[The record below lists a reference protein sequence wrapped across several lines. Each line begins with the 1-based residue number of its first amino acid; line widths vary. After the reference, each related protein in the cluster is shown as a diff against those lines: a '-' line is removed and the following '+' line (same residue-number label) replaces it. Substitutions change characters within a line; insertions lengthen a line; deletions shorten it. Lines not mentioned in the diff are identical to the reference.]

1 MKRLLAALIFVSVFL
16 HSLAPLSFAQTQATE
31 SALPSRVESDVP
43 NDYSTHTQMLIIE
56 LLAAI
61 SCQLSGVDPVNPSG
75 KCLGVN
81 PETGKIGF
89 MENGGGGAIAVVT
102 KMMIFTFDIP
112 ISTHDYTSYTA
123 SNFGIVKSSFA
134 QNVSA
139 GFNGLSPLLPV
150 WVAFRNVIYVLF
162 VIAFMVVGM
171 GIMFRR
177 NIDPKTVMTVQN
189 SIPRVIIILVLVTFS
204 FAIAGFLIDMMYL
217 AMYLLY
223 GIVNSV
229 EGVNIPGLN
238 PTNLAGST
246 PFGATGSFGSGIPG
260 IAYDAS
266 RGLGSQISAIFDNG
280 VGNTIGG
287 VIAGVML
294 LPLVILSGPAGWI
307 GGALSLVGLGGGIA
321 GLGNEVLG
329 LVGGVIA
336 FLIIVIAIISALF
349 RLWIALIKSYL
360 FILID
365 VAIAPIWIAGSLI
378 PGSPW
383 TIGSWFRH
391 ILKYILVFPL
401 TFAMFLLGTAITQLF
416 SAIPDDTSIFAPPF
430 IGNSLNPKHLGSL
443 LGLGLILMLPEVIN
457 MVQSIIKAPENKF
470 QQAIPQA
477 FGLATGVIGKATG
490 PVSKEAWAH
499 DKAGNAEGFVNRR
512 IWEKFNTMATKRAQQ
527 GKGGGIPG
535 IIANRMMGPDRET
548 RMKRE
553 KHFSNLR
560 EIAKRKGLDPNMES
574 SIPFDPVTN
583 YLIPPNIPNDYSPY
597 EIETMRDRHNENT
610 EKAQERLGKY
620 REMIPQVILRINLDQ
635 DVSENENI
643 FQGLY
648 NSLFEDPLFKNQLG
662 KTRQSNP
669 GMHEEDL
676 KRVARDELRRQLPLL
691 LYRYDLKERVRQR
704 NTFKRSQQNTPPEA

>member
-16 HSLAPLSFAQTQATE
+16 HSLAPFSFAQTQATE

-177 NIDPKTVMTVQN
+177 NFDPKTVMTIQS
-189 SIPRVIIILVLVTFS
+189 SIPRVIIILILVTFS
-204 FAIAGFLIDMMYL
+204 FAISGFLIDMMYL
-217 AMYLLY
+217 VMYLLY
-223 GIVNSV
+223 GIITSID
-229 EGVNIPGLN
+229 GVSIPTLS
-238 PTNLAGST
+238 PSSLAGST
-246 PFGATGSFGSGIPG
+246 AFGATGSFGGGIPG

-280 VGNTIGG
+280 VGNAVGG
-287 VIAGVML
+287 IITGVMA
-294 LPLVILSGPAGWI
+294 LPLLLIPGVNLAYGVGI
-307 GGALSLVGLGGGIA
+307 GLGALGIGGGI
-321 GLGNEVLG
+321 GFGGIGNEVLG
-329 LVGGVIA
+329 LVGGIIA
-336 FLIIVIAIISALF
+336 FLIIVIAVLSALF

-383 TIGSWFRH
+383 TMGSWFRH

-401 TFAMFLLGTAITQLF
+401 TFAMFLLGSTIIQLF
-416 SAIPDDTSIFAPPF
+416 NQIPDNASIFAPPF

-457 MVQSIIKAPENKF
+457 MVQAIIKAPENKF
-470 QQAIPQA
+470 QQAIPQG
-477 FGLATGVIGKATG
+477 FGIATGVMR
-490 PVSKEAWAH
+490 
-499 DKAGNAEGFVNRR
+499 KAGSPVKKKLWSTDEHGRPTGTLNFALKQKINESKDTSRLANIIDRFTSKRTYEELINERQNSTWRRQTPAWVTIDNDVTNAQNILNTATPNTPEYNEANERLTDMTEIQNLYRQLHATFNVQPQDMDLSQANDIVEEAERR
-512 IWEKFNTMATKRAQQ
+512 VTTASQENNIQQ
-527 GKGGGIPG
+527 T
-535 IIANRMMGPDRET
+535 AA
-548 RMKRE
+548 
-553 KHFSNLR
+553 S
-560 EIAKRKGLDPNMES
+560 AKRLQYAMAVLN
-574 SIPFDPVTN
+574 
-583 YLIPPNIPNDYSPY
+583 
-597 EIETMRDRHNENT
+597 H
-610 EKAQERLGKY
+610 
-620 REMIPQVILRINLDQ
+620 
-635 DVSENENI
+635 
-643 FQGLY
+643 
-648 NSLFEDPLFKNQLG
+648 
-662 KTRQSNP
+662 
-669 GMHEEDL
+669 
-676 KRVARDELRRQLPLL
+676 
-691 LYRYDLKERVRQR
+691 VRQQR
-704 NTFKRSQQNTPPEA
+704 RYIAATRARTA